1 MPKPEK
7 SEFVKID
14 RGGYFLSLTVSGYHI
29 HTISKSSSR
38 SKRPISG
45 FRHSGRVDASTSGRN
60 LGLKYHQSE
69 ALEKLHSK
77 NHRATTNTP
86 RAFQILRSEARACA
100 SPVQVGV
107 GSDLTL
113 KSDSSYQN

>member
-29 HTISKSSSR
+29 KTISKSFGC

-45 FRHSGRVDASTSGRN
+45 FRHSGRPEAPTSGRN
-60 LGLKYHQSE
+60 LGLK
-69 ALEKLHSK
+69 
-77 NHRATTNTP
+77 
-86 RAFQILRSEARACA
+86 I
-100 SPVQVGV
+100 SPIE
-107 GSDLTL
+107 SP
-113 KSDSSYQN
+113 

>member
-29 HTISKSSSR
+29 KTISKSFGR

-45 FRHSGRVDASTSGRN
+45 FRHSGRPEAPTSGRN
-60 LGLKYHQSE
+60 LGLK
-69 ALEKLHSK
+69 
-77 NHRATTNTP
+77 
-86 RAFQILRSEARACA
+86 I
-100 SPVQVGV
+100 SPI
-107 GSDLTL
+107 GSP
-113 KSDSSYQN
+113 